1 MQSSSMTMLKLGRQ
15 TQLVQLRSMATIKE
29 KVGEVIE
36 KAGKAFTDTGK
47 VGKKFNPDHP
57 DGTAGKEAQKQG
69 KEADKQGG
77 ALKKDGAIGKQF
89 TKEGA
94 IGGTAQKAG
103 EKAEGLGKKM
113 EGEEKA
119 KK

>member
-1 MQSSSMTMLKLGRQ
+1 
-15 TQLVQLRSMATIKE
+15 MATIKE

-57 DGTAGKEAQKQG
+57 DGTAGKT
-69 KEADKQGG
+69 ADNQGG
-77 ALKKDGAIGKQF
+77 ALKKDGAVGKEF

-94 IGGTAQKAG
+94 VGGTAQKAA
-103 EKAEGLGKKM
+103 EKTEGVGKKM
-113 EGEEKA
+113 QGEEKT

>member
-57 DGTAGKEAQKQG
+57 DGTAGKEA
-69 KEADKQGG
+69 DKQGG

>member
-1 MQSSSMTMLKLGRQ
+1 M
-15 TQLVQLRSMATIKE
+15 
-29 KVGEVIE
+29 
-36 KAGKAFTDTGK
+36 
-47 VGKKFNPDHP
+47 
-57 DGTAGKEAQKQG
+57 
-69 KEADKQGG
+69 
-77 ALKKDGAIGKQF
+77 KKDGAIGKQF

-94 IGGTAQKAG
+94 IGEAVMFLRHLAVLSLGCAVTWASDLTNYFVGGTAQKAG

>member
-1 MQSSSMTMLKLGRQ
+1 MTVLRMSKQ
-15 TQLVQLRSMATIKE
+15 VQLSQLRSMATIKE

-57 DGTAGKEAQKQG
+57 DGTAGKEADKQG
-69 KEADKQGG
+69 KAADKQGG
-77 ALKKDGAIGKQF
+77 ALKKDGAVGKEF

-94 IGGTAQKAG
+94 VGGTAQKAA
-103 EKAEGLGKKM
+103 EKTEGLGKKM
-113 EGEEKA
+113 QGEEKT